1 MTVNIPAE
9 EYTIKFAL
17 SGGKGGQNVNK
28 VSTKAQLRWRVGGSS
43 VLSEQQ
49 KSIIRTKLRTRINTQ
64 DEVVLQAESERSQLQ
79 NKQQVVAR
87 LHELV
92 AKALIPTRHRIPTR
106 PTKSSQRK
114 RLEQKERR
122 GRQKAQRRWKIEV

>member
-1 MTVNIPAE
+1 MQVHIPAQ

-28 VSTKAQLRWRVGGSS
+28 VSTKAQLRWPVGASHTFD
-43 VLSEQQ
+43 EQQ
-49 KSIIRTKLRTRINTQ
+49 KALIRTKLRTRLNSL
-64 DEVVLQAESERSQLQ
+64 DEVVLQAESQRSQLQ

-92 AKALIPTRHRIPTR
+92 AQALTVRQKRIPTR
-106 PTKSSQRK
+106 PTRSSQRK
-114 RLEQKERR
+114 RVEQKVRHA
-122 GRQKAQRRWKIEV
+122 RQKKLRRAHFD